1 MLDAER
7 YISAEKKAL
16 ELLIDYEYIEF
27 PLDVFEFAKK
37 VFGAE
42 IIKYSSLPKE
52 KLIELNKFKELDD
65 SFTVFEH
72 ISDGTIHYKVYYND
86 DKPYYRQRY
95 SIGHEIKH
103 IVYGEENPTDEEEL
117 LAEYFSKVL
126 LAPKCMVILAEVC
139 SPAEITEKFGIGP
152 QPASYHFTTIQKR
165 MEKYGKE
172 MFEYESE
179 FLKLRDEIIEIKKKD

>member
-37 VFGAE
+37 VFRAE

-72 ISDGTIHYKVYYND
+72 ISDGTIHYKIYY
-86 DKPYYRQRY
+86 
-95 SIGHEIKH
+95 S
-103 IVYGEENPTDEEEL
+103 
-117 LAEYFSKVL
+117 
-126 LAPKCMVILAEVC
+126 
-139 SPAEITEKFGIGP
+139 
-152 QPASYHFTTIQKR
+152 
-165 MEKYGKE
+165 
-172 MFEYESE
+172 
-179 FLKLRDEIIEIKKKD
+179 FL